1 MKNVLHASLRP
12 AEEIALRRVANGA
25 PSIEGAAKAKL
36 LALVLIES
44 SRRGWRLTPAG
55 LRYYEALPK
64 APLLTR
70 GKSVRVV
77 SQYIEGVIE
86 KAQSRRHM
94 VASSSV
100 AKQTAV
106 EHQAFD
112 QDDPSQPQKKRQ
124 VGVRQDS
131 STPVLS
137 IPTPAPRYTI
147 GPTCEP
153 SNPEWKQYLLNA
165 RTSIESVRRMISI
178 HQRDH
183 VHRYELS
190 GKRVEASWALLRQTR
205 LQRHPPATP

>member
-1 MKNVLHASLRP
+1 VKNVLHASLSP

-44 SRRGWRLTPAG
+44 TRRGWRLTPAG
-55 LRYYEALPK
+55 LRCYEALPK

-77 SQYIEGVIE
+77 TQYIEGVIE

-100 AKQTAV
+100 GKQMAV
-106 EHQAFD
+106 EHQAFEQD
-112 QDDPSQPQKKRQ
+112 QPSEPQKKRQ
-124 VGVRQDS
+124 AGVGQDG
-131 STPVLS
+131 STPLLN
-137 IPTPAPRYTI
+137 IQTPAPRY
-147 GPTCEP
+147 PTCEAF
-153 SNPEWKQYLLNA
+153 NAEWKQYLLNA
-165 RTSIESVRRMISI
+165 RTSIESVRRRISI

-190 GKRVEASWALLRQTR
+190 GKRVDASWALLRQTR
-205 LQRHPPATP
+205 LQCHPPATP